1 MALTKVSGG
10 ILDPGINVAGIVTA
24 TGFDGPFTGGSTKNI
39 TAGIITATGFDL
51 NGNGDISGNL
61 VIGGN
66 LTANGDFTTLNT
78 TLREVEILRV
88 DANTTAVAGIITQ
101 RGTGDILNLYD
112 NTTEVFSVEDGG
124 KVKIGMGALGTNT
137 SDYDAAANN
146 LIVGT
151 GSGDEGITIL
161 SGQSVG
167 HHGSIFFADGTGAT
181 NSKRGQIRYEQN
193 SERMKFFT
201 AGTQKLTID
210 INGKVG
216 IGTDNPGA
224 ILDVLT
230 SMGRIKFNNS
240 GSIGSRIDFAN
251 ADGTVKSSIHNY
263 GGSNEILVLNT
274 SGSIQFNISNSTKI
288 NLASNGRV
296 GIGSVIPSQLLDVAG
311 TIKTTNITSNSSN
324 LSIENTADRVLIKSA
339 NRVDIADNM
348 IRFQNRAQDAALL
361 EAVAGASGYVKLY
374 HNNNVVASV
383 TMDALTVTG
392 RTSNSGMVEIASNQ
406 GANNNDRFR
415 IHKTSAASR
424 LTIQNYSTG
433 SWVENIRITAGGAVE
448 LKHADGTTK
457 AYTQSSGLA
466 VNGNI
471 NLYDA
476 YPSITW
482 EDTNHNSDFRITNDN
497 GKLIVYDITR
507 GEHVLDFLANG
518 DLHVRGD
525 KGIYFGESNDLLIG
539 HDGSSTRID
548 DNFGYLNI
556 RSNILELKSTTGSEL
571 YANFILNGSA
581 KLYYDGTERFA
592 TSGIGVTVTGE
603 VAASQDYPNFRPT
616 LDLNFAAQ
624 KKLDP
629 RITFQRTGLASFVNE
644 FGKIVLIGANEPRF
658 DHDPIT
664 RESKGLLIEESRTN
678 LLKYSVDF
686 ASIGGYNA
694 NYSAARSTLTSTTEL
709 APDGTNT
716 ASKYVRTTG
725 QGTGEVAIII
735 NNSLGLNNTA
745 VYTSSVFVKNV
756 GTNGTVEMVNTR
768 ASDVED
774 DSQFNL
780 ATGTIGVQGS
790 NNSLTTIT
798 PYPNDWYRISV
809 TATHNNLSG
818 YFWVRTYGQ
827 PEGSGFLLWG
837 GQVEAG
843 SFPSS
848 YIHTDNNASV
858 TRGADLVEITEEE
871 FSEFYNRTEGSFV
884 SEIMLPSS
892 WPMSGYGSYMMTLSD
907 GSYNN
912 RVTLASSTGSA
923 QFNADI
929 NIGSNSPTR
938 ANLGSYTSGSH
949 SIKAAMAYKISDSA
963 GSLNGAAA
971 VTSSPS
977 GTLPLLTRAD
987 IGKDHA
993 NYNLLNGH
1001 VKRIMYYSHRIPNN
1015 QLRTLTS

>member
-339 NRVDIADNM
+339 NRIDIADNF
-348 IRFQNRAQDAALL
+348 IRFQNRDQNATLL
-361 EAVAGASGYVKLY
+361 EAVAGASGYVKLF
-374 HNNNVVASV
+374 HNNSLTASV
-383 TMDALTVTG
+383 TQDALTVTG
-392 RTSNSGMVEIASNQ
+392 RTANSGMVEIASNQ

-415 IHKTSAASR
+415 IHKTSAAER
-424 LTIQNYSTG
+424 LTIQNYTSG
-433 SWVENIRITAGGAVE
+433 SWVENIRITGGGAVE
-448 LKHADGTTK
+448 LKHSDGTTK
-457 AYTQSSGLA
+457 AYTQSSGFA
-466 VNGNI
+466 VNGSI

-482 EDTNHNSDFRITNDN
+482 EDTNHNSDFRITNDD

-507 GEHVLDFLANG
+507 SKHVLNFLANG
-518 DLHVRGD
+518 DLQIPEN
-525 KGIYFGESNDLLIG
+525 KGLYFGESNDLLIG
-539 HDGSSTRID
+539 HDGSSTRIED
-548 DNFGYLNI
+548 SYGYLGVK
-556 RSNILELKSTTGSEL
+556 SNLLELRSYTDSEL
-571 YANFILNGSA
+571 YAKFTKDGA
-581 KLYYDGTERFA
+581 AELYYDGTERFA

-603 VAASQDYPNFRPT
+603 VAASQDYPDFKPS
-616 LDLNFAAQ
+616 LDLNFAAT

-629 RITFQRTGLASFVNE
+629 RIKFARQGTASYYDALGNVKF
-644 FGKIVLIGANEPRF
+644 AADNEPRF
-658 DHDPIT
+658 DHDPDT
-664 RESKGLLIEESRTN
+664 GECKGLLIEQASVN
-678 LLKYSVDF
+678 LISGSADEGSDTRGVYSTLGNGF
-686 ASIGGYNA
+686 AINELVSDVIRPTGTPGLVRRVKSHANSNSGGRWGGYNGSGGSPYA
-694 NYSAARSTLTSTTEL
+694 ASFWARSVTGTSQVGIDVNDTGYNATTLTTEW
-709 APDGTNT
+709 
-716 ASKYVRTTG
+716 VRVEAVGTTG
-725 QGTGEVAIII
+725 
-735 NNSLGLNNTA
+735 NNYDFMDITLPNTSDDIYIWGMQLEQNA
-745 VYTSSVFVKNV
+745 FV
-756 GTNGTVEMVNTR
+756 
-768 ASDVED
+768 
-774 DSQFNL
+774 
-780 ATGTIGVQGS
+780 
-790 NNSLTTIT
+790 
-798 PYPNDWYRISV
+798 
-809 TATHNNLSG
+809 
-818 YFWVRTYGQ
+818 
-827 PEGSGFLLWG
+827 
-837 GQVEAG
+837 
-843 SFPSS
+843 SS
-848 YIHTDNNASV
+848 YIRNPKNSNTAIRGADTAYIDGESFDEFYNQSEGTMVSSHSLLENVSTTSNCYTYQVAPDSGTSEAPFRLIDRNSAYGNTLVATSINSNASV
-858 TRGADLVEITEEE
+858 CFFKASGDPATVANVKMKVAFAIKKDDFAASFNGGATLTDTAG
-871 FSEFYNRTEGSFV
+871 NV
-884 SEIMLPSS
+884 SETNDHLAIGYYKPS
-892 WPMSGYGSYMMTLSD
+892 P
-907 GSYNN
+907 
-912 RVTLASSTGSA
+912 
-923 QFNADI
+923 Q
-929 NIGSNSPTR
+929 
-938 ANLGSYTSGSH
+938 
-949 SIKAAMAYKISDSA
+949 AY
-963 GSLNGAAA
+963 
-971 VTSSPS
+971 
-977 GTLPLLTRAD
+977 
-987 IGKDHA
+987 
-993 NYNLLNGH
+993 LNGH
-1001 VKRIMYYSHRIPNN
+1001 IQRLTYYPKRLSNT
-1015 QLRTLTS
+1015 QLQNLSS